1 MALDSDLNEECMLFL
16 NILYDSADNPMVSE
30 CASHLG
36 LNANK
41 FCPRCKVGGD
51 KKYKA
56 SDEGYHSLFD
66 VCTYFYLIPFLLVHA
81 YFTVSA

>member
-1 MALDSDLNEECMLFL
+1 MARDSDFDEECMIFL

-41 FCPRCKVGGD
+41 FCPCCKVGGD

-56 SDEGYHSLFD
+56 SNEGYHSLFD
-66 VCTYFYLIPFLLVHA
+66 VSPLLDSLC
-81 YFTVSA
+81 VSTHIYSHISYT